1 MMVAEMAAH
10 YHKQGMTL
18 LDAMESLYEKYG
30 WFMEKTVN
38 LVMPGVDGL
47 QKMKALMEE
56 LRSQPPKEIEG
67 EEVVRLRDYLDGSI
81 HVAGLGVVGKT
92 PFWGSNVLYFELKDG
107 SSFIIRPSGTEP
119 KIKVYLL
126 IRGGSKAECE
136 ERIGKYLHYVAVLK
150 R

>member
-1 MMVAEMAAH
+1 MN
-10 YHKQGMTL
+10 
-18 LDAMESLYEKYG
+18 SLYEKYG

-47 QKMKALMEE
+47 QKMKALMDE
-56 LRSQPPKEIEG
+56 LRSQPPVEIEG

-92 PFWGSNVLYFELKDG
+92 PIWGSNVLYFELRDG

-126 IRGGSKAECE
+126 IRGGSKDECS
-136 ERIGKYLHYVAVLK
+136 RRMDKYLHYIEVLK

>member
-1 MMVAEMAAH
+1 M
-10 YHKQGMTL
+10 
-18 LDAMESLYEKYG
+18 
-30 WFMEKTVN
+30 N
-38 LVMPGVDGL
+38 
-47 QKMKALMEE
+47 ALMEE

-136 ERIGKYLHYVAVLK
+136 ERIEKYLHYVEVLK